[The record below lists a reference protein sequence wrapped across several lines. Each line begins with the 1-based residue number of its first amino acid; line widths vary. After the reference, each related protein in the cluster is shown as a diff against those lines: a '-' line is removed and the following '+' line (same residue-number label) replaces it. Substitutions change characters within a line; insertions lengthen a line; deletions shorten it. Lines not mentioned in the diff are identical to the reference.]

1 MGVNKG
7 INAWIGTDNN
17 RWAFRDFVWVLV
29 TSSWI
34 AIIKMTSSVLSPAL
48 KAPFVSASLYPACH
62 VITAAIFPD
71 WAVAFG
77 TILVVLV

>member
-1 MGVNKG
+1 
-7 INAWIGTDNN
+7 
-17 RWAFRDFVWVLV
+17 
-29 TSSWI
+29 
-34 AIIKMTSSVLSPAL
+34 MTSSVLSPAL